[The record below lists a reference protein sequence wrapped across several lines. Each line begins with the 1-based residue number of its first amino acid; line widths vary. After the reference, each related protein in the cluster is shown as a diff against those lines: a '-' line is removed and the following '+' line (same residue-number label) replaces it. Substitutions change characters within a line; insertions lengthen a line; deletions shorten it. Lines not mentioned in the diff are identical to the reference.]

1 MIDFDLRN
9 TLEEALVEG
18 VSLAREHDLHLE
30 AKVDPSV
37 PTQLTGDERS
47 VRRALK
53 LVVAHA
59 LRSGSAELSVYA
71 DSLDPEFTVLS
82 FEVHDAAQPLES
94 QKTIGVPDFGSLSG
108 DADSDLVL
116 WAHSTK
122 LFAEELG
129 VLSDPEGGNVYWFR
143 VAMGV
148 RHPADNRPLEVQ
160 R

>member
-1 MIDFDLRN
+1 MIDFDLRS
-9 TLEEALVEG
+9 TLKEALEEGVE
-18 VSLAREHDLHLE
+18 LARERDLHLE
-30 AKVDPSV
+30 TKVDPSV

-53 LVVAHA
+53 LIVAHA

-71 DSLDPEFTVLS
+71 DSLDPELSVLS
-82 FEVHDAAQPLES
+82 FEVHDAAAPMARQGA
-94 QKTIGVPDFGSLSG
+94 GVPDFGSLSA

-148 RHPADNRPLEVQ
+148 RHSADNRPLEVQ